1 MSFQSDAKKAV
12 LKKGKLNFMEAY
24 YSTKNDLMEYK
35 TNIEIDTAITVGK
48 LFNSITFPE
57 HLNMF
62 ELPKFIRNINDAG
75 FPAISHKLYF
85 YQQLTTPIL
94 FCAMVLVSTCFIIV
108 FGRNIG
114 YIRNFSKAIAS
125 GFLIIFI
132 TKATNNLIL
141 KQEIPLWLGII
152 IPVLISMLLSIAL
165 LIHKAEHI

>member
-1 MSFQSDAKKAV
+1 MVSERVSNLSMGQLLLFSFVRAFIFDNEYNLKKRIDAKKAV

-85 YQQLTTPIL
+85 YQQL
-94 FCAMVLVSTCFIIV
+94 MQVLYLT
-108 FGRNIG
+108 G
-114 YIRNFSKAIAS
+114 
-125 GFLIIFI
+125 L
-132 TKATNNLIL
+132 
-141 KQEIPLWLGII
+141 
-152 IPVLISMLLSIAL
+152 
-165 LIHKAEHI
+165 